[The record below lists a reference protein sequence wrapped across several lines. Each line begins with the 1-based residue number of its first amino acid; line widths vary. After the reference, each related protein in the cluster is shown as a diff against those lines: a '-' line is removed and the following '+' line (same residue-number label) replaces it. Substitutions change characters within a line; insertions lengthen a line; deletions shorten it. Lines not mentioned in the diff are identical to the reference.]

1 MTDHDTGPHVIIVG
15 AGPGGAVLGFLLA
28 RSGVRT
34 TLLER
39 RTDFSREFRGEVLM
53 PGGLEPFN
61 QMGLWRQLDDV
72 HHIVLERIKLYA
84 NGKRVVEL
92 EFPEPIFGRYR
103 PRWVSQP
110 DLLEML
116 VREATHFPNFRL
128 IRGATVRDLVHQND
142 RVVGVT
148 LAGKTGNRELRGDFV
163 IGADGRASRV
173 RVCSDLTVKQD
184 PIPMDVVWVKIPR
197 PKEEKQS
204 FGNEGRAY
212 LGGGNLLICAPTPDG
227 KLQLGW
233 LIAKGSFRDLRS
245 RGLPALIDEM
255 ARHVDADLAQHLKQ
269 YREDSTSPFLLS
281 VVSDHAHSWTTP
293 GMLLIGDAAHTM
305 SPVGAQGLNLA
316 IRDAIVAANH
326 LGPVFR
332 TGSDPFALDAAAQ
345 AVQAERVK
353 EIRTIQRLQSH
364 PPKVVLR
371 DVWWT
376 RTLLRLLPY
385 LARGQIRKVRNEG
398 LFGRF
403 AWGVSDVRLA
413 EFEEHS

>member
-1 MTDHDTGPHVIIVG
+1 MTDRDTGPHVIIVG
-15 AGPGGAVLGFLLA
+15 AGPGGAALGFLLA
-28 RSGVRT
+28 RSGVHT

-39 RTDFSREFRGEVLM
+39 HTDFTREFRGEVLM
-53 PGGLEPFN
+53 PGGLEPFE
-61 QMGLWRQLDDV
+61 QMGLWARLDDV
-72 HHIVLERIKLYA
+72 SHIVIERFKLYA

-92 EFPEPIFGRYR
+92 EFPKQIFGRYR

-116 VREATHFPNFRL
+116 VGEAARFPNFKL
-128 IRGATVRDLVHQND
+128 IRGATVRDLVLQND

-148 LAGKTGNRELRGDFV
+148 LASKTGNRELRGNFV
-163 IGADGRASRV
+163 IGADGRASKV
-173 RVCSDLTVKQD
+173 RACSDLTVKRD
-184 PIPMDVVWVKIPR
+184 PIPMDVVWIRIPR
-197 PKEEKQS
+197 PKEGKQS

-212 LGGGNLLICAPTPDG
+212 LGGGHLLICAPTPDG
-227 KLQLGW
+227 RLQLGW
-233 LIAKGSFRDLRS
+233 VIAKGSFRNLRS

-255 ARHVDADLAQHLKQ
+255 AMHVDTDLGEHLKR

-281 VVSDHAHSWTTP
+281 VVSDHVNSWTTP

-326 LGPVFR
+326 LSPVFR
-332 TGSDPFALDAAAQ
+332 AESDPSEWDTAAQ
-345 AVQAERVK
+345 AVQAERTEEV
-353 EIRTIQRLQSH
+353 RTIQRLQSH

-376 RTLLRLLPY
+376 RTLLILLPY

-403 AWGVSDVRLA
+403 AWGVFRCSY
-413 EFEEHS
+413 S